1 MENKINKVKEVI
13 EKDGLITKS
22 RYRTFLDRRSYLY
35 AMLHKEGMSLVEIG
49 QLFDKT
55 HATIINGIRN
65 HYAYTRYKDELYLY
79 NIQEYIQIFNNSKKL
94 EEDML
99 EKVEPKYTESQLIED
114 ILNCDNLLMLA
125 KIKRRITRNEYLF
138 AEATLTE

>member
-1 MENKINKVKEVI
+1 MENRIDKVKEVI

-35 AMLHKEGMSLVEIG
+35 AMLNKNGMSLVEIG
-49 QLFDKT
+49 KLFDKT

-65 HYAYTRYKDELYLY
+65 HHAYTRYKDELYLY
-79 NIQEYIQIFNNSKKL
+79 NVQEYIQIFNNSKKL

-138 AEATLTE
+138 TEATYYK